1 MNKVN
6 ASALSMHDST
16 EGWSAE
22 SRCPVQVS
30 SIMYLSRCAKCSGPL
45 SSSVREGWVITISA
59 LENYCKD

>member
-6 ASALSMHDST
+6 AGASSVHDST

-30 SIMYLSRCAKCSGPL
+30 FIMYLSRYVKCSGPL
-45 SSSVREGWVITISA
+45 SSSVREEWVITISA
-59 LENYCKD
+59 LENYCED